1 MNRRVVLLGILLL
14 FAAFDWLIF
23 AAPFLA
29 CGLALL
35 IAVAWSVFLDR
46 MPELSDIR

>member
-1 MNRRVVLLGILLL
+1 MLGILLL

-23 AAPFLA
+23 EAPFLA

-35 IAVAWSVFLDR
+35 IAVAWCLWLDR
-46 MPELSDIR
+46 KPDLSDVG